1 MLLLHRTAS
10 APAGESLGVGAS
22 FYPYPRLAY
31 KFFMLGGNV
40 ELVLSHGPSPDTVEH
55 FTTFTFPPGSD
66 LLVVR
71 LPQQPPLDRYVYMY
85 WGTVDNSMPSH
96 FSFLLFEGI

>member
-10 APAGESLGVGAS
+10 APAGESLGVDAS

-31 KFFMLGGNV
+31 KFFMVGRNV
-40 ELVLSHGPSPDTVEH
+40 AMSLNTGSSPDNALY
-55 FTTFTFPPGSD
+55 FTTFTFSPGSD

-71 LPQQPPLDRYVYMY
+71 LPQQPPLGRYVYMY
-85 WGTVDNSMPSH
+85 WATVDNSKPSH
-96 FSFLLFEGI
+96 FSFLLFEGV

>member
-10 APAGESLGVGAS
+10 APARKSLGVEAS

-31 KFFMLGGNV
+31 KFFMLGSNV
-40 ELVLSHGPSPDTVEH
+40 AMSLNTGSSPDDAQY

-71 LPQQPPLDRYVYMY
+71 LPQQPPLGGYVYMR
-85 WGTVDNSMPSH
+85 WATVDKSKPSH
-96 FSFLLFEGI
+96 FSFLLFEGV

>member
-22 FYPYPRLAY
+22 FFPYSRLAY
-31 KFFMLGGNV
+31 KFFMLGNNV
-40 ELVLSHGPSPDTVEH
+40 EMALYTGPTPTTDVYL
-55 FTTFTFPPGSD
+55 TTFSFPPGSD

-71 LPQQPPLDRYVYMY
+71 LPEQPPLNRYVYVY
-85 WGTVDNSMPSH
+85 WGTVDNSRPSH

>member
-10 APAGESLGVGAS
+10 APVGESLGVEAT

-31 KFFMLGGNV
+31 KFFMLGSNV
-40 ELVLSHGPSPDTVEH
+40 VMALNTGSSPNDIVY
-55 FTTFTFPPGSD
+55 FTTFSFPPGSD

-71 LPQQPPLDRYVYMY
+71 LPQQPPLDRFVHMY
-85 WGTVDNSMPSH
+85 WSTVDNSKPSH
-96 FSFLLFEGI
+96 FSFLLFEGV